1 MRHLTTTHGGK
12 HGIDHT
18 LSVHE
23 PLREIDDGEGKAM
36 LVPEVETKFVWRK
49 HAKLHEYM
57 QRLYFQFGYR
67 KKSVRNDRDE
77 FNCNPMPLDTDAVIG
92 LEAAIKGNDLPTS
105 LGGLFF
111 GHEFKDERDDYRDKT
126 LSSQMGEGELK
137 PRNTCTTTVGGN
149 CT

>member
-1 MRHLTTTHGGK
+1 MGL
-12 HGIDHT
+12 DQYAF
-18 LSVHE
+18 SSHE
-23 PLREIDDGEGKAM
+23 PLREINDGEGRAM

-67 KKSVRNDRDE
+67 EKSVRNDRDE
-77 FNCNPMPLDTDAVIG
+77 FNCNPMSLDEDAVNG

-111 GHEFKDERDDYRDKT
+111 GHEFQDESATDYREQDLKFVRWARD
-126 LSSQMGEGELK
+126 ELK
-137 PRNTCTTTVGGN
+137 SKKHVYYDCWW
-149 CT
+149 